1 MLVKDEMKFEQK
13 LNQGDKVLP
22 SKKDAGSRKKRLI
35 ALREVRHMLDEV
47 STRRTILCKE
57 NEETRKAI
65 ASMRQA
71 LTSMPKE
78 IQEARAKL
86 LACDRKSKD
95 TGNVNESIRE
105 ALYAMN
111 LTISSMPIIVAAS
124 TASSLSQQALCAT
137 LMNTFQQHPCGQSIS
152 SCVPVLSKDA
162 DTPTDLSSMIASTKN
177 GFR

>member
-13 LNQGDKVLP
+13 LNQAEKIIP
-22 SKKDAGSRKKRLI
+22 TKKEAAGRKKKLI

-65 ASMRQA
+65 LSMKEA
-71 LTSMPKE
+71 LTAMPKE
-78 IQEARAKL
+78 VQEARAKL
-86 LACDRKSKD
+86 RACDRKSKD
-95 TGNVNESIRE
+95 TRKVNESIRE
-105 ALYAMN
+105 ALYSMN

-137 LMNTFQQHPCGQSIS
+137 LLTTFQQHPCGQSMPSNVPILSGS
-152 SCVPVLSKDA
+152 SDA
-162 DTPTDLSSMIASTKN
+162 PTVVSSSTASS
-177 GFR
+177 RR